1 MTVISTNSDAAQMF
15 RKMLGDMAGNPDVMV
30 EMATLEEG
38 LISATSHYG
47 AVRINIEISE
57 IPQ

>member
-1 MTVISTNSDAAQMF
+1 MNPDSDAAQMF
-15 RKMLGDMAGNPDVMV
+15 RKLLGEMAGNPDVMV